1 MMNSGFVHLHTHSHF
16 SLEDGIPSVQELVRE
31 AAGSGFTSL
40 ALTDHNTLAGIP
52 AFTEACFQFGIRP
65 IIGCEINILPFRIR
79 VPDAVA
85 AGGAHFHHATL
96 LVQNKAGFFNLTRLV
111 NRANRSALREALA
124 ISFADLEEC
133 SEGLVFLSG
142 CHRGE
147 LFHLLKMARIE
158 ETEEYLQRLVTIFG
172 RNRVFFELQIEG
184 SERERVINGRIVQ
197 LAGFLQ
203 VGIVATNNVH
213 YILPEDEAAYLCLCG
228 RETLLEAG
236 ATTPFGEILSPKG
249 FTRHL
254 ATEEEMRQ
262 KFFAY
267 PQAIENTCAIAASC
281 EFSLDDLR
289 SHPMPRS
296 PLHDFVRGQDADSF
310 LWDRVF
316 EAATRH
322 YVTLSSKI
330 KDRLNEEFEAIKSC
344 GMAHYLVFLHYVA
357 DFLTRNG
364 VHFIFRHE
372 CLNTSL
378 IAHLLLLLEI
388 DPVKYHIRF
397 QAPAEVDGLHASLSK
412 PWQAGDAGA
421 TFEIPS
427 AHLEKTIAHII
438 EMFPPS
444 SLCFVGHLINWQRN
458 TLLAHIARWVTLSPE
473 DSEFFLKESAERK
486 SLTLQ
491 EYTNFIREN
500 RDHLSL
506 CDGEF
511 LFALFS
517 RLYPR
522 PRSLQAKQGILA
534 FSSQDIEAVL
544 PCMRIDENQV
554 SEFEEELID
563 TLGLHLI
570 KLAPNAVLDVL
581 DTAVRWVRLQGNPQ
595 FSQSAVHLS
604 DIPTYDLLAQGLTE
618 GIPPFESIT
627 VKSLLRKGHPT
638 SFLELVKILM
648 EAMARKDSPK
658 NLTSVISNCLVGF
671 RCAYIKAH
679 YRASFMTAVLTHI
692 CGKFGNIERYISLVR
707 QTKRLGVKLKPPSI
721 NESEYEFSQEGEGI
735 RMGLMVVRLMGEKVC
750 EEIIRIRKGGSFENL
765 LDLCQRVDAR
775 LLNYPLLE
783 NLIKA
788 GVLDCF
794 GLRRAQLLQIL
805 DNTVGYSKS
814 QKVDGDATIPLFG
827 DEEAQTFNQPPE
839 VPEFSPE
846 ELMRMEIETTGAVV
860 THYPLEPYIPLLQQ
874 MGALSVSDLSIK
886 QAGMEKFISGFID
899 HIDMEGPF
907 IAGDTVMVLD
917 FEGIHVR
924 VSAEV
929 GKRYDSAIRINLPI
943 VIGGIVERMG
953 EFPAL
958 SATCAFP
965 LEQLSA
971 QVRSLR
977 KVVMDCTGPP
987 AITYDALK
995 KVHRLLKRYP
1005 GETAVE
1011 ILNVPEGGGRLA
1023 RKIAKMNVLFCPLLY
1038 FDLTRLLPA
1047 QAIKAYTAAPTPDD
1061 SILQSW

>member
-1 MMNSGFVHLHTHSHF
+1 MVNSGFVHLHTHSHF
-16 SLEDGIPSVQELVRE
+16 SLEDGVPSVQELVRE
-31 AAGSGFTSL
+31 AASSGFTSL

-79 VPDAVA
+79 VPAVGA
-85 AGGAHFHHATL
+85 VGGTHFHHATL

-111 NRANRSALREALA
+111 NRANRSALHEALA

-142 CHRGE
+142 CQRGE

-158 ETEEYLQRLVTIFG
+158 ETEEYLQRLISIFG
-172 RNRVFFELQIEG
+172 RNRVFFELQMEG
-184 SERERVINGRIVQ
+184 SERERIINGRIVQ
-197 LAGFLQ
+197 LAGFLE

-262 KFFAY
+262 KFFAH
-267 PQAIENTCAIAASC
+267 PQAIENTCTIAASC

-289 SHPMPRS
+289 AHPMPHL

-316 EAATRH
+316 EAATRR
-322 YVTLSSKI
+322 YGTLSTKI
-330 KDRLNEEFEAIKSC
+330 KDRLNEEFETITRC

-357 DFLTRNG
+357 DFFSRNG
-364 VHFIFRHE
+364 IHFIFRHE

-397 QAPAEVDGLHASLSK
+397 QAPGEGDGLHAPLPK
-412 PWQAGDAGA
+412 PWSAGDPGA
-421 TFEIPS
+421 MFEIPS

-444 SLCFVGHLINWQRN
+444 SLCYVGHLITWQRN
-458 TLLAHIARWVTLSPE
+458 TLLAHITRWATLSPE

-486 SLTLQ
+486 PLTLQ
-491 EYTNFIREN
+491 EYANFIREN
-500 RDHLSL
+500 RDRLSL

-522 PRSLQAKQGILA
+522 PRSLQAKQGVLA

-544 PCMRIDENQV
+544 PCMRIGENQV

-570 KLAPNAVLDVL
+570 KLTSNAVLDVL
-581 DTAVRWVRLQGNPQ
+581 DTAVRWVTLQGNPQ
-595 FSQSAVHLS
+595 FSQAAVDLA

-648 EAMARKDSPK
+648 EATAQKDSPK
-658 NLTSVISNCLVGF
+658 TLTSVISNCLVGF
-671 RCAYIKAH
+671 RCSYIKAH
-679 YRASFMTAVLTHI
+679 YRASFMTAALTHV
-692 CGKFGNIERYISLVR
+692 CGKLGNMERYISLVR

-735 RMGLMVVRLMGEKVC
+735 RTGLMVVRLMGEKAC
-750 EEIIRIRKGGSFENL
+750 EEIIRVRKGGSFENL
-765 LDLCQRVDAR
+765 LDLCQRVDSR

-794 GLRRAQLLQIL
+794 SLRRAQLLQIL
-805 DNTVGYSKS
+805 DNTIGYSKS
-814 QKVDGDATIPLFG
+814 QKVEGDATIPLFG
-827 DEEAQTFNQPPE
+827 DEEAQLFNQPPE
-839 VPEFSPE
+839 IPEFSPE

-860 THYPLEPYIPLLQQ
+860 TRYPLEPYLPLLQQ
-874 MGALSVSDLSIK
+874 MGALSMTDLSTK
-886 QAGMEKFISGFID
+886 QAGMEKFIGGFID

-924 VSAEV
+924 VGAEV
-929 GKRYDSAIRINLPI
+929 GKRYESAIRINLPV
-943 VIGGIVERMG
+943 VIGGIVERIG

-965 LEQLSA
+965 LEHLSA

-977 KVVMDCTGPP
+977 KVVLDCTGPP

-995 KVHRLLKRYP
+995 RVHRLLKRYP

-1023 RKIAKMNVLFCPLLY
+1023 RKIATMNVFFCPPLY

-1061 SILQSW
+1061 TILQSW